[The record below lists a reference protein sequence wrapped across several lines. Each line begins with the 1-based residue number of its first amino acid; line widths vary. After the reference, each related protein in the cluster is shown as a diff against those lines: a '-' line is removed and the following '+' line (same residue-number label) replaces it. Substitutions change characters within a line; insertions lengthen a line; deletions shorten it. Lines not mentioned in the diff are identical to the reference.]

1 MPDYKHIL
9 SCWHKLEH
17 FSPALLPKDN
27 SVKRLGEE
35 LPWMRPLEAKD
46 PRKTIQYTIYLGV
59 FSLTSVSDF
68 VKEFFKDESV
78 NPNPVNAKVCYASIK
93 LDCQGIYIQNTF
105 GLSTMPWAL
114 KQLEEDKVE
123 TDTWSEDFNQL
134 KSNLFEQLTENRKEL
149 AEDFL
154 SYLSDTQ
161 TLENLQEIQSL
172 IMRKLKWSTSPETDI
187 YIRTEEVFKKNN
199 PSDPDESNADILNS
213 FYIDDL
219 ERIIASYE
227 KEGYNTAFKNYLSAC
242 LNEDFAHSDLS
253 LHPEILK
260 ESLIPENY
268 PDGCWP
274 SPYGASLMQQFA
286 VNTVS
291 KELAGEKQEGLF
303 SVNGPPG
310 TGKTTLLRDIIAAI
324 LVKRA
329 KKMVGFTDP
338 AKAFR
343 KIGEVQVSDK
353 YTPFI
358 YAPDPS
364 ISDGGIVVASSNN
377 GAVENI
383 SKELPLKGEVKGYSD
398 QVGYFRQVSEE
409 CLDEQYWGIIAAVL
423 GNKENQRKLIGSI
436 WNGNSE
442 KETYTLK
449 QQLAD
454 YKPTEEEWLN
464 VVSSFKKKLHEVG
477 EEKSRLTGFMK
488 DEENREKIRIQCEDA
503 ENRLTFDKE
512 ELNKRENAS
521 ALLSAEIE
529 EGMRRSD
536 EIKSEMQLLQST
548 RPGFF
553 TYWFSKEVRTQY
565 KKAVASVL
573 SEYNRQTETIA
584 EQKARLQA
592 LYSEIEKLKKR
603 QEKSK
608 KDYDKV
614 NALYTRLVDS
624 TEKTRQELKG
634 AYADAEFWKQIESK
648 ETQETSPWYSQK
660 LKQLQSELFIEA
672 MKVNELFI
680 LRANATSSRIKTT
693 LDGFF
698 NYLKTG
704 GDLTEKEIQAMWNTF
719 WLVVPVV
726 SSTFASIQRM
736 FSTLGAAS
744 IPWLFVDEAG
754 QAVPQAAAGAIW
766 RSKRAVIV
774 GDPFQIE
781 PVVTIPEQI
790 INNFSRYFGLDK
802 TQIHTSLSVQS
813 MADRAN
819 PYGWITNDT
828 WTGSPLRVHRRCIDP
843 MFSIANEIAYNN
855 MMYNSTLGGS
865 SGLIMQNGF
874 VQVEGQVCGR
884 HYVPEQGTV
893 IKLMIMDEIR
903 QLQDLPDLFIISP
916 FSEIPSVLKKEL
928 RQPIKQALA
937 PFKPIGDDELKKW
950 LDAHIGTVHTFQGKQ
965 AAGVILCLGLD
976 EKTKGAAAWASS
988 KPNLLNVA
996 LTRAKLRFVAVG
1008 DGKVWL
1014 GQPYFCKL
1022 KGLSV

>member
-17 FSPALLPKDN
+17 FSPALLPKDIN
-27 SVKRLGEE
+27 IKRLGEE
-35 LPWMRPLEAKD
+35 LPWMRLLEAKD
-46 PRKTIQYTIYLGV
+46 PRKTIQYTLYIGV
-59 FSLTSVSDF
+59 FSLASVSDF

-78 NPNPVNAKVCYASIK
+78 NPNSVNAKVCYASLK

-114 KQLEEDKVE
+114 KQLEEDKIE
-123 TDTWSEDFNQL
+123 TDTWSDDFNQL
-134 KSNLFEQLTENRKEL
+134 KYYLFEQLTENQKEL
-149 AEDFL
+149 AEDFQ
-154 SYLSDTQ
+154 SYLSDVQ
-161 TLENLQEIQSL
+161 TLENLENIQSL
-172 IMRKLKWSTSPETDI
+172 IIRKLKWSTSPETEI
-187 YIRTEEVFKKNN
+187 YIRIEEVFKKNN
-199 PSDPDESNADILNS
+199 PLDPDESNADILNS

-219 ERIIASYE
+219 ERVIASYE

-242 LNEDFAHSDLS
+242 LNENFPHSDLS

-260 ESLIPENY
+260 ESLVPENY

-291 KELAGEKQEGLF
+291 KELSGEKQEGLF

-329 KKMVGFTDP
+329 KNMVNFTDQS
-338 AKAFR
+338 KAFH
-343 KIGEVQVSDK
+343 IVGVVQASKK
-353 YTPFI
+353 YVI

-364 ISDGGIVVASSNN
+364 ICNGGIVVASSNN

-383 SKELPLKGEVKGYSD
+383 SKELPLKGEVEGYSD
-398 QVGYFRQVSEE
+398 QIGYFRQVGEE
-409 CLDEQYWGIIAAVL
+409 CLDEQYWGIVSAVL
-423 GNKENQRKLIGSI
+423 GKKGNQLKLIDSI
-436 WNGNSE
+436 WDGYSK

-454 YKPTEEEWLN
+454 YKPTEEEWLGA
-464 VVSSFKKKLHEVG
+464 VSSFKKKLTEVE

-488 DEENREKIRIQCEDA
+488 EEENKEKIRLQCKDA
-503 ENRLTFDKE
+503 KIRLASEEE

-521 ALLSAEIE
+521 TLLSAEIKEGKQRRE
-529 EGMRRSD
+529 EL
-536 EIKSEMQLLQST
+536 KNEMQLLQST

-573 SEYNRQTETIA
+573 SEYNKLTGIIA
-584 EQKARLQA
+584 EEEGRLQE
-592 LYSEIEKLKKR
+592 LGSEVEMLKKR

-608 KDYDKV
+608 IEYDEIKE
-614 NALYTRLVDS
+614 LYDRLADS
-624 TEKTRQELKG
+624 TEKVRQELKG
-634 AYADAEFWKQIESK
+634 AYADAAFWQQIESK
-648 ETQETSPWYSQK
+648 KTQEISPWYSKK

-680 LRANATSSRIKTT
+680 LRENVISSRIKTT
-693 LDGFF
+693 LNGFF
-698 NYLKTG
+698 DYLKTG
-704 GDLTEKEIQAMWNTF
+704 GNLTGKEIQAMWNTF

-736 FSTLGAAS
+736 FSSLGTGS

-855 MMYNSTLGGS
+855 MMYNSTRGDS
-865 SGLIMQNGF
+865 SDLIMENGF
-874 VQVEGQVCGR
+874 VQVEGQVRGR

-893 IKLMIMDEIR
+893 IKQMIMDEIR
-903 QLQDLPDLFIISP
+903 QLQDLPDLFVISP
-916 FSEIPSVLKKEL
+916 FSEIPSILKKEL
-928 RQPIKQALA
+928 HQPIKQALA

-950 LDAHIGTVHTFQGKQ
+950 LDSHVGTVHTFQGKQ

-1022 KGLSV
+1022 NRDI